1 MRHCLSHTS
10 YIRLIIGR
18 PSLQL
23 VSYSSDPSYSM
34 FSNSYNPI
42 SFEQLSPGSSSDLRK
57 REEQARRQRLLE
69 QANRRRLA
77 RLERIRRMEE
87 QLIKEEMA
95 RETEIYNWQHEQAEE
110 DEQRHYSRL
119 DLLSQ
124 REEGEERGDDDIML
138 ASSYPPQFIYAT
150 ISKSQEEVEEP
161 TAKPPP
167 KIPSGQNM
175 HHRSRYCNDLPV
187 PSINLQAQHS
197 QQEEIQEV
205 SDEKMETDEDN
216 DTSVPPHIIANDVS
230 DDDNENDDDDDDI
243 LKSIWDQVPSIPPPP
258 WLDPSDKFR
267 TCE

>member
-1 MRHCLSHTS
+1 
-10 YIRLIIGR
+10 
-18 PSLQL
+18 
-23 VSYSSDPSYSM
+23 M
-34 FSNSYNPI
+34 FSHSYNPI

-57 REEQARRQRLLE
+57 REEQARRQRLLD

-77 RLERIRRMEE
+77 RLDRIRRMEE
-87 QLIKEEMA
+87 QLRKEEMA
-95 RETEIYNWQHEQAEE
+95 RETEIYNWQHEQAEIE
-110 DEQRHYSRL
+110 DKQRNYSRL

-124 REEGEERGDDDIML
+124 REEGEDRDDIML

-150 ISKSQEEVEEP
+150 ISKSQEEVEES

-167 KIPSGQNM
+167 KMPSLGLEGQNM
-175 HHRSRYCNDLPV
+175 HRQSRYCNDLPV

-197 QQEEIQEV
+197 QQEGIQEV
-205 SDEKMETDEDN
+205 SDEKMEIDEDN

-230 DDDNENDDDDDDI
+230 DDGDNENDDDDI
-243 LKSIWDQVPSIPPPP
+243 LNSIWDQVPSIPPPP